1 MSEDVLLK
9 WSEEPLKHRFSCL
22 TDKFIKELHEV
33 AEPMIDWLM
42 WVFGKGMRGR
52 NAEPSEQEM
61 EMDMNDLEE
70 GAPEEEVMM
79 MMTTMTMMTT
89 MRNNYCLVLGVCFLC
104 KSKSQ
109 ASSAK
114 GTWDSCCVSWMKCS
128 IPAPEPSV
136 CPNSTSTSWRSVRV
150 ICSC

>member
-1 MSEDVLLK
+1 MLLK

-70 GAPEEEVMM
+70 GAPEEEEEGEGDDDDDDDDDD
-79 MMTTMTMMTT
+79 
-89 MRNNYCLVLGVCFLC
+89 Y
-104 KSKSQ
+104 
-109 ASSAK
+109 
-114 GTWDSCCVSWMKCS
+114 DD
-128 IPAPEPSV
+128 EE
-136 CPNSTSTSWRSVRV
+136 
-150 ICSC
+150 